1 MQRRP
6 LAGAIALAAS
16 ALGGCVFLP
25 YTTSEYDARCDI
37 TRRHM
42 VLRPYQ
48 VDAFLGCQ
56 NEGCAALLVLAG
68 AVTAASAV
76 ISGSVAVVGDSV
88 YWLEAQG
95 QCRQR

>member
-1 MQRRP
+1 MQPRTLP
-6 LAGAIALAAS
+6 GAIALAAV

-25 YTTSEYDARCDI
+25 HTTSEYDARCDI
-37 TRRHM
+37 MRRHM
-42 VLRPYQ
+42 VLRPHQ
-48 VDAFLGCQ
+48 VDAFLGCR

-68 AVTAASAV
+68 AVTAASVV

-95 QCRQR
+95 QCRER